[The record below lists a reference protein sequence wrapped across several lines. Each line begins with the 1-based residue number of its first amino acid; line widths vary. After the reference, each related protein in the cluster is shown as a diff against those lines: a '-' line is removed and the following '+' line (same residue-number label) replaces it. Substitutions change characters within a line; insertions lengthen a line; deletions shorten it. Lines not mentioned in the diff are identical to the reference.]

1 MLPVL
6 MYHGVHLGPDGP
18 GFHDPVYSVR
28 PHDFEQQ
35 LDWLVGHGYRSVLL
49 RDLGARPP
57 ANCVVITFD
66 DGDISN
72 TRVALPALARRGM
85 RAEFC
90 ITTDFIGRSGSLNEE
105 QVRALAAAG
114 MGVQSHGCTH
124 RYLADLDEAELA
136 FELRLSKQR
145 LQSITGT
152 EVTAIALPGGRGG
165 ERERDAA
172 VRAGYWHFLNS
183 APGVNSNWK
192 LCKYLQ
198 RLPITGDLT
207 LDKFADLV
215 QWRGLAPRVL
225 RARYEALAQAKQML
239 GNRAYERWRERVVLR

>member
-1 MLPVL
+1 MTFVARCRGSSLLP
-6 MYHGVHLGPDGP
+6 GTGK
-18 GFHDPVYSVR
+18 R
-28 PHDFEQQ
+28 PPHADRNSTRRRRALQ
-35 LDWLVGHGYRSVLL
+35 LL
-49 RDLGARPP
+49 RHASP
-57 ANCVVITFD
+57 
-66 DGDISN
+66 
-72 TRVALPALARRGM
+72 
-85 RAEFC
+85 
-90 ITTDFIGRSGSLNEE
+90 
-105 QVRALAAAG
+105 
-114 MGVQSHGCTH
+114 
-124 RYLADLDEAELA
+124 

-145 LQSITGT
+145 LQSITGA

-192 LCKYLQ
+192 VGKYLQ

-207 LDKFADLV
+207 LQKFADLV

-225 RARYEALAQAKQML
+225 RARYETLAQAKQML